1 MKNIFILI
9 LYFILY
15 FIYNLIIYIKIRN
28 NFKNIL
34 KIKNFNYVTIEV
46 ILGIVKKIF
55 FIVILTIK
63 ASVYSQS

>member
-55 FIVILTIK
+55 L
-63 ASVYSQS
+63 